1 MTLDHFYV
9 IIVVHPSGAD
19 LRARNFASATVSRD
33 LLGEALFSSK
43 SRTFKSACALLL
55 AGATLATIAPTASA
69 AEQPAQRPAKVVAT
83 DSRGGAFLDL
93 ASQGYTY
100 EEAVEAF
107 KDSDVVTVVRGEI
120 PAEDQAE
127 GPKRVAR
134 GVTLGWYV
142 YVKLSKSQATAIN
155 YGSAA
160 TAAGIIGA
168 ITGGIG
174 GAVAAGVYTYI
185 ATLGA
190 EGIAKCKKGVEMKF
204 SYTGRARGVK
214 CY

>member
-1 MTLDHFYV
+1 MFTVKSRAIKSTCALALTLATLSAV
-9 IIVVHPSGAD
+9 APA
-19 LRARNFASATVSRD
+19 ASATQQ
-33 LLGEALFSSK
+33 
-43 SRTFKSACALLL
+43 
-55 AGATLATIAPTASA
+55 SA
-69 AEQPAQRPAKVVAT
+69 ARPAAVVST
-83 DSRGGAFLDL
+83 DGQGGAYLDL

-107 KDSDVVTVVRGEI
+107 KDSDVVQVVRGDI
-120 PAEDQAE
+120 PPEDG
-127 GPKRVAR
+127 GPTRVKR

-190 EGIAKCKKGVEMKF
+190 EGIAKCKNGVELKF
-204 SYTGRARGVK
+204 SYTGKPRGGK

>member
-1 MTLDHFYV
+1 MS
-9 IIVVHPSGAD
+9 IS
-19 LRARNFASATVSRD
+19 N
-33 LLGEALFSSK
+33 
-43 SRTFKSACALLL
+43 SRTFKTACALLL
-55 AGATLATIAPTASA
+55 AGASLATIAPTASA
-69 AEQPAQRPAKVVAT
+69 AERPAERPAQVVVAT
-83 DSRGGAFLDL
+83 DSQGGAFLDL

-107 KDSDVVTVVRGEI
+107 KNSTVVTVVRGDI
-120 PAEDQAE
+120 PDEDQGE
-127 GPKRVAR
+127 GPKKVAR
-134 GVTLGWYV
+134 GVSLGWYV

-174 GAVAAGVYTYI
+174 GAVAAGVYTYM

-190 EGIAKCKKGVEMKF
+190 EGIAKCKHGVEMKF
-204 SYTGRARGVK
+204 TYTGKARGVK

>member
-1 MTLDHFYV
+1 MSIST
-9 IIVVHPSGAD
+9 
-19 LRARNFASATVSRD
+19 
-33 LLGEALFSSK
+33 
-43 SRTFKSACALLL
+43 SRTFTTTCALLL

-69 AEQPAQRPAKVVAT
+69 MERPAERPAQVVAT
-83 DSRGGAFLDL
+83 DSQGGAFLDL

-107 KDSDVVTVVRGEI
+107 KNSTVVTVVRGDI
-120 PAEDQAE
+120 PDESQGE
-127 GPKRVAR
+127 GPKKVAR
-134 GVTLGWYV
+134 GVSLGWYV

-190 EGIAKCKKGVEMKF
+190 EGIAKCKHGVEMKF
-204 SYTGRARGVK
+204 TYTGKARGAK

>member
-1 MTLDHFYV
+1 MSTV
-9 IIVVHPSGAD
+9 TS
-19 LRARNFASATVSRD
+19 RALQATC
-33 LLGEALFSSK
+33 
-43 SRTFKSACALLL
+43 TFLL
-55 AGATLATIAPTASA
+55 AGAVLATVAPSASA
-69 AEQPAQRPAKVVAT
+69 SAPAAAERPAPAV
-83 DSRGGAFLDL
+83 SIQGGAFVDL

-107 KDSDVVTVVRGEI
+107 KDSDMVQVIPGDL
-120 PAEDQAE
+120 PAEDG
-127 GPKRVAR
+127 GPTRVKR
-134 GVTLGWYV
+134 GVSFGYYV

-160 TAAGIIGA
+160 TAAGLIGA

-190 EGIAKCKKGVEMKF
+190 EGIAKCKTGVEIKF
-204 SYTGRARGVK
+204 SYTGQGRGAK

>member
-1 MTLDHFYV
+1 MSIST
-9 IIVVHPSGAD
+9 
-19 LRARNFASATVSRD
+19 
-33 LLGEALFSSK
+33 
-43 SRTFKSACALLL
+43 SRTFKSACALLV
-55 AGATLATIAPTASA
+55 AGATLATVAPAASA
-69 AEQPAQRPAKVVAT
+69 AQQPVTRPAAVVAT
-83 DSRGGAFLDL
+83 DAQGGAFLDL

-100 EEAVEAF
+100 EEAVAAF
-107 KDSDVVTVVRGEI
+107 KNSDVVTVVRGDI
-120 PAEDQAE
+120 PAEDQGE
-127 GPKRVAR
+127 GPKKVAR
-134 GVTLGWYV
+134 GVSLGWYV

-174 GAVAAGVYTYI
+174 GAVAAGVYSYI

-190 EGIAKCKKGVEMKF
+190 EGIAKCKNGIEMKF
-204 SYTGRARGVK
+204 TYTAKARGVK

>member
-1 MTLDHFYV
+1 MF
-9 IIVVHPSGAD
+9 IS
-19 LRARNFASATVSRD
+19 N
-33 LLGEALFSSK
+33 
-43 SRTFKSACALLL
+43 SRTFQSACALLL
-55 AGATLATIAPTASA
+55 AGVTVAAVAPTASA
-69 AEQPAQRPAKVVAT
+69 AQQPVQRPAKVVSV
-83 DSRGGAFLDL
+83 DSQGGAFLDL

-107 KDSDVVTVVRGEI
+107 RNSDTVTVVRGNI
-120 PAEDQAE
+120 PSDDDE
-127 GPKRVAR
+127 GGKRVAR

-142 YVKLSKSQATAIN
+142 YVRLSKSQATAIN

-160 TAAGIIGA
+160 TAAGIIGV

-204 SYTGRARGVK
+204 SYTGKARGVK
-214 CY
+214 CF